1 MEKKYSTILRAMTRD
16 GSARAYVINST
27 EIVNDAI
34 KYHKTAPT
42 ASALLGRT
50 LTATSVM
57 GTMLPEN
64 GDTLTVAIRGT
75 GLAGT
80 TLCCADYFGNVKGY
94 VSNPMAD
101 LPPKSNGKLDV
112 SGIVGGGLLCVMK
125 DVGDEVPFNGTIEL
139 VSGEVAEDIA
149 QYYAVSEQ
157 VPTLCA
163 LGVLVDTDYTCRA
176 AGGVFVQLLPFADE
190 DVVTR
195 LEENAKMLSNVS
207 SLFDKGLS
215 NEDVLKIALNGIEYD
230 LFDELEIDYECNC
243 TSERTER
250 AIISLGKNE
259 VEKIFDEQRAEGQ
272 AEELSLHCQFCN
284 KEYKYTKEM
293 ALKLFDK

>member
-1 MEKKYSTILRAMTRD
+1 MSSTIIRAMTRD
-16 GSARAYVINST
+16 GSARAFVINSRD
-27 EIVNDAI
+27 IVNKAI
-34 KYHKTAPT
+34 EIHKTAPT
-42 ASALLGRT
+42 ATALFGRL
-50 LTATSVM
+50 LTASSVM
-57 GTMLPEN
+57 GTMLPEKEN
-64 GDTLTVAIRGT
+64 TMTVAIRGQ
-75 GLAGT
+75 GIAGT
-80 TLCCADYFGNVKGY
+80 TLCVADYYGNVKGY
-94 VSNPMAD
+94 IQNPQAD
-101 LPPKSNGKLDV
+101 IPLKPNGKLDV
-112 SGIVGGGLLCVMK
+112 SGIVGGGILSVSK
-125 DVGDEVPFNGTIEL
+125 DVGGEVPFNGTIEL

-163 LGVLVDTDYTCRA
+163 LGVLVDTDYSCLA

-190 DVVTR
+190 EVVTK

-207 SLFDKGLS
+207 SLFAKGLS

-250 AIISLGKNE
+250 AIISLGKGE
-259 VEKIFDEQRAEGQ
+259 IEKIFEEQRAEGQ
-272 AEELSLHCQFCN
+272 AEELALHCQFCN

-293 ALKLFDK
+293 AFKLFDK

>member
-1 MEKKYSTILRAMTRD
+1 MSSTIIRAMTRD
-16 GSARAYVINST
+16 GSARAFVINSK
-27 EIVNDAI
+27 EIVNKAI
-34 KYHKTAPT
+34 KIHNTAPT
-42 ASALLGRT
+42 ATALFGRL
-50 LTATSVM
+50 LTASSVM
-57 GTMLPEN
+57 GTMLPEKEN
-64 GDTLTVAIRGT
+64 TMTVAIRGQ
-75 GLAGT
+75 GIAGT
-80 TLCCADYFGNVKGY
+80 TLCVADYYGNVKGY
-94 VSNPMAD
+94 IQNPRAD
-101 LPPKSNGKLDV
+101 IPLKPSGKLDV
-112 SGIVGGGLLCVMK
+112 SGIVGGGILSVSK
-125 DVGDEVPFNGTIEL
+125 DVGAEVPYNGNIEL

-163 LGVLVDTDYTCRA
+163 LGVLVDTDYSCRA

-190 DVVTR
+190 EVVSR
-195 LEENAKMLSNVS
+195 LEENAKMLTNVS

-243 TSERTER
+243 TAERTER
-250 AIISLGKNE
+250 AIISLGKSE
-259 VEKIFDEQRAEGQ
+259 IEKIFNEQRAAGE
-272 AEELSLHCQFCN
+272 AEELSLNCQFCN